1 MSNLRETSATPV
13 VALEINKAGHLSR
26 KLMELDRQATLEN
39 TLLQSLYPGI
49 HVATVDVPQEPLGS
63 FEQALIEQSLVKI
76 EFDGVRYS
84 LVGATG
90 SAKNGKFY
98 AVDAA
103 HEKKVA
109 ERFRSSPQSAITYF
123 GILVSSCRVRIE
135 ETNCRV
141 LVVEDHEFGTN
152 DCRGWISQSLFRK
165 LNLPGH
171 RFYQFR
177 LAFDKTQAKG
187 SFKVMADDVAQKLES
202 DIILPKSSVKPEY
215 RGSLVRSVRSLLGD
229 RQAHVYRGPIVLGIR
244 DVSRD
249 LQFKSSYTLVEHAPE
264 DSIELEIK
272 AHALQ
277 QIERLEAAAKEGDFA
292 ELFRLLGTAEAQ
304 RSIDSDGE
312 APTEYTSVENTI
324 VEAVLKADS
333 TGYMVRHPFVNR
345 QLQRMLAKW
354 AFKLCTSGG
363 FLLPG
368 FTLADDGYLI
378 LHEGEIFWGSDW
390 IPLDGAIASL
400 RCRQGLLV
408 RYPIRMKEDLL
419 PFHNLSVQEAVS
431 LLGEHLRRSG
441 CAMEAPQVLDLLEQQ
456 LCLKG
461 TLTLHSETAKKN
473 GGDYDFDQ
481 VCVVEGDRFPR
492 FVADRFA
499 YQPQKFNPKNKL
511 EKKQSPWWNMPQV
524 AMMARGNRIG
534 SITDLKT
541 SCLAAGR
548 PDFANQLVD
557 ELQNAIDQLKWGT
570 EPDQKLISEMRKQ
583 VTTAPWLKLKNKR
596 RISDMPEH
604 LNIPETDKIGKMY
617 MFLRRHLNR
626 FFLETAPLS
635 DFRGVIAGEAFTQ
648 EIYRE
653 CGTISTFYAVNIG
666 IVAEHRKKIEKA
678 LEEAEAEFV
687 AKKDDPKTRKEAIF
701 KRNQAQAEL
710 HFFEER
716 SRKNIRNLIHM
727 IRMWA
732 QNKNG
737 NRLAYLSALHAIACK
752 NAAASQDKDRQGT
765 GSIVFYAFPQ
775 ELVNKIVERT
785 GGRQITVA
793 VPELCDGEVEIDAEG
808 RVFLVAA
815 FPNGDGSLHERRIF
829 HMQVT
834 EKGEVFMDRDG
845 SGKPVLVDRVHPF
858 SIQPGRSEVRD
869 GKIVFPGTQQRP
881 FVPKRNSKN

>member
-1 MSNLRETSATPV
+1 MTNNRKDNATPL
-13 VALEINKAGHLSR
+13 VALEIDKTGRVST
-26 KLMELDRQATLEN
+26 KIMELDRQATLEN

-63 FEQALIEQSLVKI
+63 FEQAQVEQALVRI

-84 LVGATG
+84 LIGATG

-103 HEKKVA
+103 HEKRIA
-109 ERFRSSPQSAITYF
+109 ERFRCSLQSAITYF
-123 GILVSSCRVRIE
+123 GILVSSCKVRIE
-135 ETNCRV
+135 EPECRV

-152 DCRGWISQSLFRK
+152 DCRGWISQLLFRK
-165 LNLPGH
+165 LNLPAH

-187 SFKVMADDVAQKLES
+187 SFKVMADDVAEKLEA
-202 DIILPKSSVKPEY
+202 DIILPKSAVKPEY
-215 RGSLVRSVRSLLGD
+215 KGSLLRSFRSLLGD
-229 RQAHVYRGPIVLGIR
+229 QQAHGYHGPIVLGIR

-249 LQFKSSYTLVEHAPE
+249 LQFKSSYTLVEHAPA

-272 AHALQ
+272 SYALQ
-277 QIERLEAAAKEGDFA
+277 QIEKLEAAVKDGDFT
-292 ELFRLLGTAEAQ
+292 ELFRLLGTSDAQ
-304 RSIDSDGE
+304 RSIE
-312 APTEYTSVENTI
+312 ANEEAAPEYTSVENTV
-324 VEAVLKADS
+324 VEAVLKADP
-333 TGYMVRHPFVNR
+333 TGYIVRHPFINR
-345 QLQRMLAKW
+345 QLQRLLAKW

-363 FLLPG
+363 FLMPG
-368 FTLADDGYLI
+368 FTLADDGYL
-378 LHEGEIFWGSDW
+378 LLRDGEVFWGSDW
-390 IPLDGAIASL
+390 IPTKGAMMSL
-400 RCRQGLLV
+400 RCRAGLLV

-419 PFHNLSVQEAVS
+419 PIMNLSTHEAVN
-431 LLGEHLRRSG
+431 LLNEHLRNSG
-441 CAMEAPQVLDLLEQQ
+441 CEMTEPEVLDLFEQQ
-456 LCLKG
+456 LRLKG
-461 TLTLHSETAKKN
+461 TLTLHSETAKRN

-492 FVADRFA
+492 FVQDRFA
-499 YQPQKFNPKNKL
+499 YREQKFNPKHKL
-511 EKKQSPWWNMPQV
+511 EKKQSPWWNLPQV
-524 AMMARGNRIG
+524 AMTARGNRIG

-570 EPDQKLISEMRKQ
+570 EPDHKMIGEMRKQ

-604 LNIPETDKIGKMY
+604 LNVLETDKIGKMY
-617 MFLRRHLNR
+617 EFLRQHLNR

-635 DFRGVIAGEAFTQ
+635 DFRGLIAGEPFTR
-648 EIYRE
+648 EIYSE
-653 CGTISTFYAVNIG
+653 CGIMSTFYAVNIG
-666 IVAEHRKKIEKA
+666 LVAERRTKLEKA
-678 LEEAEAEFV
+678 LEEAQAEFE
-687 AKKDDPKTRKEAIF
+687 ARKNDPAARKEVTF
-701 KRNQAQAEL
+701 KRNQASAEL

-716 SRKNIRNLIHM
+716 SRKDVKNLILM

-732 QNKNG
+732 QQKNG
-737 NRLAYLSALHAIACK
+737 NRLAYLAALHAIACK
-752 NAAASQDKDRQGT
+752 RATTCKDEDKRGT

-785 GGRQITVA
+785 GGRPITVA
-793 VPELCDGEVEIDAEG
+793 VPELCDGKVEIYPEG

-815 FPNGDGSLHERRIF
+815 FPNGDGKLHDRHILQ
-829 HMQVT
+829 MQVT

-845 SGKPVLVDRVHPF
+845 SGNPVLVDRVHPF
-858 SIQPGRSEVRD
+858 PIQPGTSEVRD
-869 GKIVFPGTQQRP
+869 GKVVFPGTQQRP
-881 FVPKRNSKN
+881 FVPKRGTRN